1 MNLIK
6 KYPITFW
13 VLIIFLVFFIINK
26 ISKSFLDIT
35 NFEKRLRPNFVE
47 EVYGEKNKEDYLR
60 VIEEQTYPLKYTP
73 FIEFREEPRLGK
85 FVAVSEIGNR
95 CNQNDLNKCSGP
107 LGGKEE
113 IWIFGGST
121 SFGYGVK
128 NDETIAAY
136 LEKFYQGKKN
146 IINFGNGYFYS
157 TQERIFFQNLLT
169 YLDPPYAAIFIDG
182 ANDFG
187 RWGSVDETIYSNTIR
202 NSLEKK
208 DKDKFG
214 KKFIHWLK
222 ERITRLNVY
231 RLILQNFS
239 NKNKEITK
247 PVESAAS
254 EEKVKQLIQRFK
266 QNHKINV
273 AVGSSYEIIILT
285 VLQPVPIYEYSYA
298 LSKFPK
304 DYVNINE
311 KKPSNIKLAYKLLSD
326 EENSIKKSKFFL
338 DLKDFKIDDAMYVD
352 TFHYS
357 PKFNNAIA
365 REIFNFLK
373 IY

>member
-6 KYPITFW
+6 KYPVTFW
-13 VLIIFLVFFIINK
+13 VLIIFLVFFTVNK

-35 NFEKRLRPNFVE
+35 NFEKRSRPNFVE
-47 EVYGEKNKEDYLR
+47 KVYGEKNKEDYLR

-107 LGGKEE
+107 LGGTDE

-146 IINFGNGYFYS
+146 IINFGNGHFYS

-187 RWGSVDETIYSNTIR
+187 RWGDVDETVYSSTIR
-202 NSLEKK
+202 NNLEKK
-208 DKDKFG
+208 DFG
-214 KKFIHWLK
+214 NIFIHWLK

-231 RLILQNFS
+231 RLIQQNFS
-239 NKNKEITK
+239 NKNKKITK
-247 PVESAAS
+247 LVESAVS

-273 AVGSSYEIIILT
+273 AVGSSYGIIILT

-304 DYVNINE
+304 DYANIKE
-311 KKPSNIKLAYKLLSD
+311 KKSSNIKLAYKLLSD

-338 DLKDFKIDDAMYVD
+338 DLKNFKIDDAMYVD

>member
-6 KYPITFW
+6 KYPVTFW
-13 VLIIFLVFFIINK
+13 MLIIFLVFFTVNK
-26 ISKSFLDIT
+26 ISKYFLDST
-35 NFEKRLRPNFVE
+35 NFEKHIRPNFVE
-47 EVYGEKNKEDYLR
+47 KVYGEKNKEDYLR
-60 VIEEQTYPLKYTP
+60 VLEEQTYHLKYTP
-73 FIEFREEPRLGK
+73 FIEFKEQPRLGK
-85 FVAVSEIGNR
+85 FVTVSEIGNR
-95 CNQNDLNKCSGP
+95 CNQNNLNKCPGP
-107 LGGKEE
+107 LGGTDE
-113 IWIFGGST
+113 IWLFGGST

-128 NDETIAAY
+128 NDETIAAN
-136 LEKFYQGKKN
+136 LEKFFEGKKK

-169 YLDPPYAAIFIDG
+169 NLDSPYAAIFIDG

-187 RWGSVDETIYSNTIR
+187 GSWNVNETVYSDAIR
-202 NSLEKK
+202 KNLENK
-208 DKDKFG
+208 DKNRFG
-214 KKFIHWLK
+214 KKFTLWLK

-231 RLILQNFS
+231 RLIQQNFS
-239 NKNKEITK
+239 NNNNRITK
-247 PVESAAS
+247 PVESLAN
-254 EEKVKQLIQRFK
+254 EKKIKQLIQRFK

-273 AVGSSYEIIILT
+273 AVGSSYGIIVLT

-304 DYVNINE
+304 DYIDIDG
-311 KKPSNIKLAYKLLSD
+311 KKSSNIKLAYKLLSD
-326 EENSIKKSKFFL
+326 EENFITKSKFFL
-338 DLKDFKIDDAMYVD
+338 DLKNFKIDDAMYVD

-365 REIFNFLK
+365 KEIFNFLK